1 MARLVAKGRT
11 AYSLSQPEDG
21 SSTAEAPYFHPD
33 AWLEKTPFEHA
44 DFSADVSV
52 DEPGRCNYRCAIDPE
67 WQRAGLLAGEARTPA
82 RAHRTTARL
91 TSSPGRLYSHSDTT
105 LYISF
110 VIRRTKHTG
119 WRQNDF
125 DAHAY

>member
-67 WQRAGLLAGEARTPA
+67 WQRAGLLAGEAGTPA
-82 RAHRTTARL
+82 RTAPRPGSQVALGVYTVIL
-91 TSSPGRLYSHSDTT
+91 TPPCIFHS
-105 LYISF
+105 
-110 VIRRTKHTG
+110 
-119 WRQNDF
+119 
-125 DAHAY
+125 